1 METIRDYDMVNN
13 NEDSNGKISGEDTD
27 MDRNIFEHLYVIMQF
42 AFFLRFSAFPKG
54 MYIQE

>member
-1 METIRDYDMVNN
+1 MVNN